1 MRESIKMGVL
11 ILRSGLTFIL
21 VGVIMLLF
29 QVGIEGMLLAL
40 PIALIG
46 FGGILAII
54 SLIMLVGRH
63 MARKG
68 SAFAKEIAYNDK
80 EIDILESDERNIT
93 LAQKTSHSHLRY
105 TRWIDAALLIFL
117 MVMQVELVV
126 TLVFLAAWAVKV
138 IVHVI
143 LRLKYDKEM

>member
-1 MRESIKMGVL
+1 MKKSIKMGFTT
-11 ILRSGLTFIL
+11 LRSGLLFTL
-21 VGVIMLLF
+21 VGVVMLFF
-29 QVGIEGMLLAL
+29 QAGIEGMLLVL

-46 FGGILAII
+46 FGGILAITG
-54 SLIMLVGRH
+54 LIMLIGRFV
-63 MARKG
+63 ARKG
-68 SAFAKEIAYNDK
+68 SPFAKEITFSDK

-105 TRWIDAALLIFL
+105 TGWIDAALLIFL